1 MTFADSIVQLRSE
14 LRISQKELAEQ
25 LNISVAT
32 VNRWENGRTEPNKM
46 TPFVIRD
53 FCKSKNIAF
62 AFDTSK
68 SVERGEQN

>member
-32 VNRWENGRTEPNKM
+32 VNRWENGRTMPNKM
-46 TPFVIRD
+46 TVFVIRKYCEGHGLD
-53 FCKSKNIAF
+53 FSY
-62 AFDTSK
+62 DEGVGT
-68 SVERGEQN
+68 

>member
-32 VNRWENGRTEPNKM
+32 VNRWENGRTMPNKM
-46 TPFVIRD
+46 TVFVIRKYCEEHGLD
-53 FCKSKNIAF
+53 FSY
-62 AFDTSK
+62 DEGVGT
-68 SVERGEQN
+68 

>member
-1 MTFADSIVQLRSE
+1 MTFADSIIQLRSE

-46 TPFVIRD
+46 TLFVIRD
-53 FCKSKNIAF
+53 L
-62 AFDTSK
+62 TH
-68 SVERGEQN
+68 

>member
-32 VNRWENGRTEPNKM
+32 VNRWENGKTMPNKM
-46 TPFVIRD
+46 TVFVIRKYCEEHGLD
-53 FCKSKNIAF
+53 FSY
-62 AFDTSK
+62 DEGVGT
-68 SVERGEQN
+68 

>member
-32 VNRWENGRTEPNKM
+32 VNRWENGRTMPNKM
-46 TPFVIRD
+46 TVFVIRKYCEGHGLD
-53 FCKSKNIAF
+53 FSYDEGAG
-62 AFDTSK
+62 T
-68 SVERGEQN
+68 

>member
-32 VNRWENGRTEPNKM
+32 VNRWENGRTMPNRM
-46 TPFVIRD
+46 TVFVIRKYCEEHGLD
-53 FCKSKNIAF
+53 FSY
-62 AFDTSK
+62 DEGVGT
-68 SVERGEQN
+68 